1 MTNLA
6 WKTPC
11 HCKEVVSDG
20 GLEAGRGVVGSMS
33 LGGQSGAGLGGRSRR
48 STYLSMTTAGVWLAI
63 VANVLL
69 LRAAAALVS
78 AQQIQQ
84 GMLKSE
90 RGAVSRAC
98 RQAVELRSKI
108 TSGELPGGSG
118 TALRPCQEGWMPRKS
133 MPRQLR
139 RLETVSAQPGYFT
152 GNLRPLGHR
161 SLQLWDLQL
170 GANTTR

>member
-1 MTNLA
+1 
-6 WKTPC
+6 
-11 HCKEVVSDG
+11 
-20 GLEAGRGVVGSMS
+20 
-33 LGGQSGAGLGGRSRR
+33 
-48 STYLSMTTAGVWLAI
+48 MTTAGVWLAI
-63 VANVLL
+63 VANVSL

-118 TALRPCQEGWMPRKS
+118 TRAAALPRRVDAKEECA
-133 MPRQLR
+133 PP
-139 RLETVSAQPGYFT
+139 TTAA
-152 GNLRPLGHR
+152 GNCVRAAGIFYL
-161 SLQLWDLQL
+161 
-170 GANTTR
+170 NT